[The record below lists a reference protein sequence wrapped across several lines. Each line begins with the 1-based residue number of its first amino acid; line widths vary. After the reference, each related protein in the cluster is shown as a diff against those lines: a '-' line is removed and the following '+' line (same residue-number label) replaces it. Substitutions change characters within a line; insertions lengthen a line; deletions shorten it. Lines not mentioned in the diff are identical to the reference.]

1 MYEDKV
7 RAWGACKKTC
17 DTYTTCNQYEFNK
30 KLSVQIVFYAKLNTS
45 GKLKLVKKNKIS
57 NITKTFA
64 NTVFISVGA
73 AVINCLQRKPKTK

>member
-45 GKLKLVKKNKIS
+45 GKLKLVKKKQN
-57 NITKTFA
+57 
-64 NTVFISVGA
+64 
-73 AVINCLQRKPKTK
+73 